1 MRLSRL
7 NYTTSQPVKH
17 FRRHVLGC
25 EMDRPEETQSTKQ
38 FERLY
43 TTVLLSLV
51 AVLLLISILYTTQL
65 WWVKAVIAVVLT
77 GISAFLSRRY
87 LQER

>member
-1 MRLSRL
+1 
-7 NYTTSQPVKH
+7 
-17 FRRHVLGC
+17 
-25 EMDRPEETQSTKQ
+25 MDLPEETQSTKQ

-77 GISAFLSRRY
+77 DISAFLSRRY